1 MREFYFASKLSRKYY
16 KALEKLLFFNEKQAL
31 FIRDIEKNIEEYGV
45 PRIVADG
52 ETLRIKTTLINDV
65 QNLFAFDSE
74 AEDANLIGLILYFR
88 PTLNKMIVLHIAV
101 DENYTFDGKF
111 SDQTLTI
118 QLIDKVR
125 EIVLKIKGIELLSIA
140 YGRDFTISIRE

>member
-1 MREFYFASKLSRKYY
+1 MREFYFSSKLSRKYY
-16 KALEKLLFFNEKQAL
+16 KSLEKLLFFNEKQAL
-31 FIRDIEKNIEEYGV
+31 FIRDIEKSIEEYGV
-45 PRIVADG
+45 PKIVADG

>member
-1 MREFYFASKLSRKYY
+1 MREFYFSSKLSRKYY

-52 ETLRIKTTLINDV
+52 ETLRIKTASINDV
-65 QNLFAFDSE
+65 QNLFAFDRE
-74 AEDANLIGLILYFR
+74 AEDADLIGLIVYFR
-88 PTLNKMIVLHIAV
+88 PTLKKMIVLHIAV

-125 EIVLKIKGIELLSIA
+125 EIALKIKGIELLSIS

>member
-1 MREFYFASKLSRKYY
+1 MREFYFSSKLSRKYY
-16 KALEKLLFFNEKQAL
+16 KSLEKLLFFNEKQAL